1 MFEVPNTDEAL
12 ISVFNNS
19 AYRKNH
25 HASMHVYYYTKKTI
39 KQIIERAEFEILF
52 ETQYQRYTLA
62 NNVGWMNNSKK
73 GGQDLYEIFNDKQ
86 LNREYERVLVANGV
100 ADSNFFICRA
110 KN

>member
-1 MFEVPNTDEAL
+1 
-12 ISVFNNS
+12 
-19 AYRKNH
+19 
-25 HASMHVYYYTKKTI
+25 
-39 KQIIERAEFEILF
+39 
-52 ETQYQRYTLA
+52 
-62 NNVGWMNNSKK
+62 MNNSKK